1 MADQTALY
9 QWTAIIGTALPLLS
23 TAQVRVL
30 AQWSLGLVLARS
42 CALTAVS
49 LFWATALA
57 QSEPTARQRLREW
70 CYAADDKAGA
80 KRGIKR
86 REVPVTD
93 CFVPLLGW
101 VLSWWEGDQ
110 LALALDATTLGERFV
125 VLAVSVVYRGCA
137 IPVGWVILPAGEKHA
152 WKHEWLRLLRHLR
165 PAIPATMTVIVLA
178 DRGLYARWLF
188 VRIVRLGWHPFLRV
202 NAGGTF
208 RPDGWHHF
216 ARLGDFA
223 PTPDSRWQGTGTAFQ
238 GKQSRLRCTLL
249 AWRKAGCKDVWLI
262 LTDLPPDAADAGWYG
277 LRAWIEQGF
286 KVTKRG
292 GWQWQRT
299 RMTDPDRAARL
310 WLAVA
315 VATLWLL
322 SVGGA
327 AEVTVPASTLLDVTQ
342 ALAQGRRQR
351 QATRLRAVSIFRR
364 GLTLIWAALLNRAP
378 LPTGRFVPEPWPTV
392 AQCRAAP
399 TLCPHLTTPLQ
410 EAA

>member
-9 QWTAIIGTALPLLS
+9 QWTLLVGTYLPGLS

-30 AQWSLGLVLARS
+30 ALWSLGLVLARS

-49 LFWATALA
+49 FFWATALA
-57 QSEPTARQRLREW
+57 QSEHAVRQRLREW
-70 CYAADDKAGA
+70 CYAAADKAGA

-86 REVPVTD
+86 RAVPVQD
-93 CFVPLLGW
+93 CFVPLLRW
-101 VLSWWEGDQ
+101 VLAWWEGDQ
-110 LALALDATTLGERFV
+110 LALALDATTLGDRFV

-137 IPVGWVILPAGEKHA
+137 IPVGWVILPAGAPHA

-165 PAIPATMTVIVLA
+165 PAIPARMTVIVLA

-208 RPDGWHHF
+208 RPAGRRRF
-216 ARLGDFA
+216 ARLGTFA

-238 GKQSRLRCTLL
+238 GKPSRLRCTLL
-249 AWRKAGCKDVWLI
+249 AWRKAGCADVWLI
-262 LTDLPPDAADAGWYG
+262 LTDLPPAVADAGWYG
-277 LRAWIEQGF
+277 VRAWIEQGF
-286 KVTKRG
+286 KVAKRG

-299 RMTDPDRAARL
+299 RMVDPERAARL

-327 AEVTVPASTLLDVTQ
+327 AEAAAEDGVPASTLLDVAG
-342 ALAQGRRQR
+342 ALAQRRQR
-351 QATRLRAVSIFRR
+351 RATRLRVVSVFRR
-364 GLTLIWAALLNRAP
+364 GLTLIWVALLRRRP
-378 LPTGRFVPEPWPTV
+378 LPTGRFLPEPWPAIPLAAATLTV
-392 AQCRAAP
+392 LPAS
-399 TLCPHLTTPLQ
+399 L